1 MMFKNKLNLMIITS
15 IICLCFFCFIAG
27 IALSINPKL
36 GEFKINSLEDVDGH
50 LTVITEKSYN
60 AVKYVTDV
68 YDSND
73 NLITTSSSDNN
84 RIPISLDN
92 VNNGDN
98 LKVNVTALNIK
109 DKELDASNT
118 LNYVVADS
126 TFDNTSSHIVTKDKI
141 YGFDI
146 LGDINNNAYH
156 IDILYQ
162 NNVIKTMPVDSN
174 YVYLNYSEISSYNG
188 RLTANLVNDKNRIV
202 STFNFYVNP
211 TLVSD
216 VKITSPNTTSNIG
229 LEDIIL
235 SYTGGENAT
244 STELNILN
252 NNKIIKTLDVD
263 NLSKQ
268 IVIPAKTFTANTT
281 YTFEVIA
288 KYNDYKELSKKASI
302 TINIGDQTQV
312 SPVYINHYEA
322 KIKKGTQIILKN
334 NTEGSEILYTLDG
347 SDPLKNGIK
356 YDDPIVIS
364 KNLTLKTIAI
374 KNHMENSDLETYNFN
389 ISSDPIVIYLSPSS
403 QSDNYG
409 VASAGYTTEMEWMN
423 KVGDVVETKLKEANA
438 IVYRNNPYVEGKMT
452 VWLAESR
459 KVKSDL
465 HIAIHSNASHNHDA
479 NGMEDYVDDDE
490 SLAYSFANLLYNNL
504 YSIYPYQSSD
514 SNHGVKYARGAL
526 GEVNRENISRGVLI
540 ETAFHDN
547 YNDAKWIV
555 DNYEEIGENIAN
567 TIIDF
572 YQIGG

>member
-1 MMFKNKLNLMIITS
+1 MMLKNKLNLMIVTS
-15 IICLCFFCFIAG
+15 IIFLCFFCFLTG

-36 GEFKINSLEDVDGH
+36 SNFKINSIEDVDGQ

-60 AVKYVTDV
+60 AIKYVTDV
-68 YDSND
+68 YDDNN

-84 RIPISLDN
+84 RIPIELNN

-118 LNYVVADS
+118 LDYVVNDP
-126 TFDNTSSHIVTKDKI
+126 TFDNNSSHIVTKDKI

-146 LGDINNNAYH
+146 LGDINTLNYH

-162 NNVIKTMPVDSN
+162 NNIIKTMDVSRN
-174 YVYLNYSEISSYNG
+174 YAYLSYKEISSYSG

-211 TLVSD
+211 TIVSD
-216 VKITSPNTTSNIG
+216 VKITSPNSTSNIG

-235 SYTGGENAT
+235 SYTGGDNAT
-244 STELNILN
+244 STELNIIN
-252 NNKIIKTLDVD
+252 NDKVVKTLDID
-263 NLSKQ
+263 NTAKQ
-268 IVIPAKTFTANTT
+268 IVIPSNTFTPNTT
-281 YTFEVIA
+281 YTFEVVA
-288 KYNDYKELSKKASI
+288 KYNDYNELSKKASI
-302 TINIGDQTQV
+302 TINIGSQTQV
-312 SPVYINHYEA
+312 NPVYINHYES
-322 KIKKGTQIILKN
+322 KIKKGTQIILKS

-347 SDPLKNGIK
+347 SDPLKNGLI
-356 YDDPIVIS
+356 YDTPIVITN
-364 KNLTLKTIAI
+364 NLTLKTIAT
-374 KNHMENSDLETYNFN
+374 KNHIENSDLETYNFN
-389 ISSDPIVIYLSPSS
+389 ISNDPIVIYLSPSS
-403 QSDNYG
+403 QYDNYG
-409 VASAGYTTEMEWMN
+409 VKSAGYTTEMEWMN
-423 KVGDVVETKLKEANA
+423 KVADVVETKLKAANA
-438 IVYRNNPYVEGKMT
+438 IVYRNDPNAEGKMNT
-452 VWLAESR
+452 WLAESR
-459 KVKSDL
+459 RVKSDL

-490 SLAYSFANLLYNNL
+490 SLAFSFANLLYNNL
-504 YSIYPYQSSD
+504 YSIYPYQSST

-547 YNDAKWIV
+547 YDDAKWIV

>member
-1 MMFKNKLNLMIITS
+1 MMYKNKLNLMLITS
-15 IICLCFFCFIAG
+15 IIFLCFFCFLTG
-27 IALSINPKL
+27 VALSINPKL
-36 GEFKINSLEDVDGH
+36 GEFKINALEDVDGK

-68 YDSND
+68 YDKND
-73 NLITTSSSDNN
+73 TLLTTSSSDNN
-84 RIPISLDN
+84 RIPIDLDN

-98 LKVNVTALNIK
+98 LKVSVKALNIK

-118 LNYVVADS
+118 LDYVVADP

-146 LGDINNNAYH
+146 LGDISTLNYH

-162 NNVIKTMPVDSN
+162 NNIVKTMNVDSN
-174 YVYLNYSEISSYNG
+174 YVYLNYTEISSYNG
-188 RLTANLVNDKNRIV
+188 RLTANLVNDKNRIL

-216 VKITSPNTTSNIG
+216 VKITSPNTISNIG

-235 SYTGGENAT
+235 SYKGGDNAT
-244 STELNILN
+244 STALNIIN
-252 NNKIIKTLDVD
+252 NNKTIKTLDMD
-263 NLSKQ
+263 NISKQ
-268 IVIPAKTFTANTT
+268 IVIPATTFTPNTT
-281 YTFEVIA
+281 YTFEVVA
-288 KYNDYKELSKKASI
+288 KYDDYNDLSKKDSI

-312 SPVYINHYEA
+312 SPVYINHYES
-322 KIKKGTQIILKN
+322 KIKKGTQIILKS

-347 SDPLKNGIK
+347 SDPLTHGLK
-356 YDDPIVIS
+356 YESPIVIT
-364 KNLTLKTIAI
+364 KNIVLKTIAI
-374 KNHMENSDLETYNFN
+374 KNHMDNSDLETYNFN
-389 ISSDPIVIYLSPSS
+389 ISNEQIVIYLSPSS
-403 QSDNYG
+403 QYDNYG
-409 VASAGYTTEMEWMN
+409 VKSAGYTTEMEWMN
-423 KVGDVVETKLKEANA
+423 KVADVVETKLKEANA
-438 IVYRNNPYVEGKMT
+438 IVYRNDPYVEGKMT

-547 YNDAKWIV
+547 YDDAKWIV

>member
-1 MMFKNKLNLMIITS
+1 MMFKNKLNLMLITS

-36 GEFKINSLEDVDGH
+36 GEFKINSLEDVDGY

>member
-1 MMFKNKLNLMIITS
+1 MMFKNKLNLILITS

-118 LNYVVADS
+118 LNYVVADP

>member
-1 MMFKNKLNLMIITS
+1 MMLKNKLNLMIVTS
-15 IICLCFFCFIAG
+15 IIFLCFFCFLTG

-36 GEFKINSLEDVDGH
+36 SNFKINSIEDVDGQ

-60 AVKYVTDV
+60 AIKYVTDV
-68 YDSND
+68 YDDNN

-84 RIPISLDN
+84 RIPIELNN

-118 LNYVVADS
+118 LDYVVNDP
-126 TFDNTSSHIVTKDKI
+126 TFDNNSSHIVTKDKI

-146 LGDINNNAYH
+146 LGDINNLNYH

-162 NNVIKTMPVDSN
+162 NNIIKTMDVSRN
-174 YVYLNYSEISSYNG
+174 YVYLSYKEISSYNG

-211 TLVSD
+211 TIVSD
-216 VKITSPNTTSNIG
+216 VKITSPNSTSNIG

-235 SYTGGENAT
+235 SYTGGDNAT
-244 STELNILN
+244 STELNIIN
-252 NNKIIKTLDVD
+252 NDKVVKTLDID
-263 NLSKQ
+263 NTAKQ
-268 IVIPAKTFTANTT
+268 IVIPSNTFTPNTT
-281 YTFEVIA
+281 YTFEVVA
-288 KYNDYKELSKKASI
+288 KYNDYNELSKKASI
-302 TINIGDQTQV
+302 TINIGSQTQV
-312 SPVYINHYEA
+312 NPVYINHYES
-322 KIKKGTQIILKN
+322 KIKKGTQIILKS

-347 SDPLKNGIK
+347 SDPLKNGLI
-356 YDDPIVIS
+356 YDTPIVITN
-364 KNLTLKTIAI
+364 NLTLKTIAN

-389 ISSDPIVIYLSPSS
+389 ISNDPIVIYLSPSS
-403 QSDNYG
+403 QYDNYG
-409 VASAGYTTEMEWMN
+409 VKSAGYTTEMEWMN
-423 KVGDVVETKLKEANA
+423 KVADVVETKLKAANA
-438 IVYRNNPYVEGKMT
+438 IVYRNDPNAEGKMNT
-452 VWLAESR
+452 WLAESR
-459 KVKSDL
+459 RVKSDL

-490 SLAYSFANLLYNNL
+490 SLAFSFANLLYNNL
-504 YSIYPYQSSD
+504 YSIYPYQSST

-547 YNDAKWIV
+547 YDDAKWIV

>member
-1 MMFKNKLNLMIITS
+1 MMFKNKLNLMLITS

-36 GEFKINSLEDVDGH
+36 GEFKISSLEDVDGK

-60 AVKYVTDV
+60 AVKYVTDI

-73 NLITTSSSDNN
+73 NLITTASSDNN
-84 RIPISLDN
+84 RIPIDLNN

-98 LKVNVTALNIK
+98 LKVSVTALNVK
-109 DKELDASNT
+109 EKELDASNT
-118 LNYVVADS
+118 LNYVVADP

-146 LGDINNNAYH
+146 LGDIKTNAYH
-156 IDILYQ
+156 IDVLYQ
-162 NNVIKTMPVDSN
+162 NNIIKTINVDSN

-235 SYTGGENAT
+235 TYIGGENAT

-263 NLSKQ
+263 NVSKQ

-288 KYNDYKELSKKASI
+288 KYNDYNELSKNASI

-312 SPVYINHYEA
+312 SPVYINHYES

-334 NTEGSEILYTLDG
+334 NTDGSEILYTLDG
-347 SDPLKNGIK
+347 SDPIKNGIK

-364 KNLTLKTIAI
+364 KNLTLKAIAI

-389 ISSDPIVIYLSPSS
+389 ISNDPIVIYLSPSS
-403 QSDNYG
+403 QYDNYG
-409 VASAGYTTEMEWMN
+409 VTSTGYTTEMEWMN
-423 KVGDVVETKLKEANA
+423 KVADVVETKLKAANA
-438 IVYRNNPYVEGKMT
+438 IVYRNDPYVEGKMN

-504 YSIYPYQSSD
+504 YNIYPYQSSD
-514 SNHGVKYARGAL
+514 ANHGVKYARGAL
-526 GEVNRENISRGVLI
+526 GEVSRENIPRGVLI

>member
-1 MMFKNKLNLMIITS
+1 MMLKNKLNLMIVTS
-15 IICLCFFCFIAG
+15 IIFLCFFCFLTG

-36 GEFKINSLEDVDGH
+36 SNFKINSIEDVDGQ

-60 AVKYVTDV
+60 AIKYVTDV
-68 YDSND
+68 YDDNN

-84 RIPISLDN
+84 HIPIELNN

-118 LNYVVADS
+118 LDYVVNDP
-126 TFDNTSSHIVTKDKI
+126 TFDTNSSHIVTKDKI

-146 LGDINNNAYH
+146 LGDINTLNYH

-162 NNVIKTMPVDSN
+162 NNIIKTMDVSRN
-174 YVYLNYSEISSYNG
+174 YVYLSYKEISSYNG

-211 TLVSD
+211 TIVSD
-216 VKITSPNTTSNIG
+216 VKITSPNSTSNIG

-235 SYTGGENAT
+235 SYTGGDNAT
-244 STELNILN
+244 STELNIIN
-252 NNKIIKTLDVD
+252 NDKVVKTLDID
-263 NLSKQ
+263 NTTKQ
-268 IVIPAKTFTANTT
+268 IVIPSNTFTPNTT
-281 YTFEVIA
+281 YTFEVVA
-288 KYNDYKELSKKASI
+288 KYNDYNELSKKASI
-302 TINIGDQTQV
+302 TINIGSQTQV
-312 SPVYINHYEA
+312 NPVYINHYES
-322 KIKKGTQIILKN
+322 KIKKGTQIILKS

-347 SDPLKNGIK
+347 SDPLKNGLI
-356 YDDPIVIS
+356 YDTPIVITN
-364 KNLTLKTIAI
+364 NLTLKTIAT

-389 ISSDPIVIYLSPSS
+389 ISNDPIVIYLSPSS
-403 QSDNYG
+403 QYDNYG
-409 VASAGYTTEMEWMN
+409 VKSAGYTTEMEWMN
-423 KVGDVVETKLKEANA
+423 KVADVVETKLKAANA
-438 IVYRNNPYVEGKMT
+438 IVYRNDPNAEGKMNT
-452 VWLAESR
+452 WLAESR
-459 KVKSDL
+459 RVKSDL

-490 SLAYSFANLLYNNL
+490 SLAFSFANLLYNNL
-504 YSIYPYQSSD
+504 YSIYPYQSST

-547 YNDAKWIV
+547 YDDAKWIV

>member
-1 MMFKNKLNLMIITS
+1 MMFKNKLNLILITS

>member
-1 MMFKNKLNLMIITS
+1 MMFKNKLNLILIAS

-118 LNYVVADS
+118 LNYVVADP

>member
-1 MMFKNKLNLMIITS
+1 MMFKNKLNLMLITS

>member
-1 MMFKNKLNLMIITS
+1 
-15 IICLCFFCFIAG
+15 
-27 IALSINPKL
+27 
-36 GEFKINSLEDVDGH
+36 
-50 LTVITEKSYN
+50 
-60 AVKYVTDV
+60 
-68 YDSND
+68 
-73 NLITTSSSDNN
+73 
-84 RIPISLDN
+84 
-92 VNNGDN
+92 
-98 LKVNVTALNIK
+98 
-109 DKELDASNT
+109 
-118 LNYVVADS
+118 
-126 TFDNTSSHIVTKDKI
+126 
-141 YGFDI
+141 
-146 LGDINNNAYH
+146 
-156 IDILYQ
+156 
-162 NNVIKTMPVDSN
+162 MPVDSN

-423 KVGDVVETKLKEANA
+423 KIGDVVETKLKEANA

>member
-1 MMFKNKLNLMIITS
+1 MMFKNKLNLMLITS

-118 LNYVVADS
+118 LNYVVADP

-162 NNVIKTMPVDSN
+162 NNVIKNMPVDSN

>member
-1 MMFKNKLNLMIITS
+1 MMFKNKLNLILITS

-118 LNYVVADS
+118 LNYVVADP

-423 KVGDVVETKLKEANA
+423 KIGDVVETKLKEANA

>member
-1 MMFKNKLNLMIITS
+1 MMLKNKLNLMIVTS
-15 IICLCFFCFIAG
+15 IIFLCFFCFLTG

-36 GEFKINSLEDVDGH
+36 SNFKINSIEDVDGQ

-60 AVKYVTDV
+60 AIKYVTDV
-68 YDSND
+68 YDDNN

-84 RIPISLDN
+84 RIPIELNN

-118 LNYVVADS
+118 LDYVVNDP
-126 TFDNTSSHIVTKDKI
+126 TFDNNSSHIVTKDKI

-146 LGDINNNAYH
+146 LGDINNLNYH

-162 NNVIKTMPVDSN
+162 NNIIKTMDVSRN
-174 YVYLNYSEISSYNG
+174 YVYLSYKEISSYNG

-211 TLVSD
+211 TIVSD
-216 VKITSPNTTSNIG
+216 VKITSPNSTSNIG

-235 SYTGGENAT
+235 SYTGGDNAT
-244 STELNILN
+244 STELNIIN
-252 NNKIIKTLDVD
+252 NDKVVKTLDID
-263 NLSKQ
+263 NTAKQ
-268 IVIPAKTFTANTT
+268 IVIPSNTFTPNTT
-281 YTFEVIA
+281 YTFEVVA
-288 KYNDYKELSKKASI
+288 KYNDYNELSKKASI
-302 TINIGDQTQV
+302 TINIGSQTQV
-312 SPVYINHYEA
+312 NPVYINHYES
-322 KIKKGTQIILKN
+322 KIKKGTQIILKS

-347 SDPLKNGIK
+347 SDPLKNGLI
-356 YDDPIVIS
+356 YDTPIVITN
-364 KNLTLKTIAI
+364 NLTLKTIAT

-389 ISSDPIVIYLSPSS
+389 ISNDPIVIYLSPSS
-403 QSDNYG
+403 QYDNYG
-409 VASAGYTTEMEWMN
+409 VKSAGYTTEMEWMN
-423 KVGDVVETKLKEANA
+423 KVADVVETKLKAANA
-438 IVYRNNPYVEGKMT
+438 IVYRNDPNAEGKMNT
-452 VWLAESR
+452 WLAESR
-459 KVKSDL
+459 RVKSDL

-490 SLAYSFANLLYNNL
+490 SLAFSFANLLYNNL
-504 YSIYPYQSSD
+504 YSIYPYQSST

-547 YNDAKWIV
+547 YDDAKWIV